1 MFFDALRQL
10 PCVAPHQLVPW
21 LHEQGL
27 APQTGSAKRYWSKL
41 ETPHPA
47 KALESEP
54 LFLYGDSAQFTKYGD
69 HLLGAFMG
77 FVMSEHNGL
86 AYSRFP
92 LFFLLD
98 RFSAGRSTEQPLWRF
113 VVESLQKLVRMPG
126 SHMVTEL
133 RGDWKFFADCLALKA
148 TPTSKE
154 VMLQVQVH
162 PGIWPDELRHIW
174 PFLLPGCEAGGAVWT
189 FFANVLPEVESPQ
202 RSPLI
207 WLPGFSM
214 HILKPCWMHTAHLG
228 VGLFTNGSAMK
239 VLLDREVCG
248 AGLSKDQALRAL
260 FLRFKGWQKQLGVRV
275 AMPRFRH
282 FLLKTNLEQNFYQS
296 KAHHSRILTSFLAA
310 VLAEES
316 KKTPAD
322 LELVRASLCLY
333 VLSELC
339 NRVEQGSRFL
349 TQEASLSNLDMC
361 IYIYIYTNKYEL
373 LYII

>member
-41 ETPHPA
+41 ETPHPG

-92 LFFLLD
+92 LFFLQD

-133 RGDWKFFADCLALKA
+133 RGDWKFFVDCLALKA

-154 VMLQVQVH
+154 VCYKCKCTLASGPMSYGTFGLSAAWMRSRRSSV
-162 PGIWPDELRHIW
+162 D
-174 PFLLPGCEAGGAVWT
+174 

-202 RSPLI
+202 CSPLI

-228 VGLFTNGSAMK
+228 VGLFANGSAMK

-282 FLLKTNLEQNFYQS
+282 FLLKTNLEQIFYQS

-333 VLSELC
+333 LLSELC

-361 IYIYIYTNKYEL
+361 IYIYIHKQ
-373 LYII
+373 I